1 MFNFND
7 LKILLDINYKNMFQ
21 DTAPKDTMSFID
33 ESDYKD
39 IISGTILAIIGN
51 IILIIIGLV
60 LSSSNVNI
68 VASQISFLNFLPLF
82 MNVIILVM
90 YYYNNKSVV
99 KTNGSFNY
107 VTILFSFFYTIA
119 CAGLIIPWVEAVADS
134 TILGLLGVIN
144 VLVIV
149 LGNLFILAGSIGYGY
164 KIYNYDIEAHKDKL
178 VHPDI
183 TVTHINPN
191 DVKDHSFKYCPTCGQ
206 QNNHDSTTCSRCGN
220 ML

>member
-39 IISGTILAIIGN
+39 IISGIILAIIGN

-119 CAGLIIPWVEAVADS
+119 CVGLIIPWVEAVADS
-134 TILGLLGVIN
+134 TILGLELEFSVESIMLLLSISISD
-144 VLVIV
+144 V
-149 LGNLFILAGSIGYGY
+149 FIF
-164 KIYNYDIEAHKDKL
+164 
-178 VHPDI
+178 V
-183 TVTHINPN
+183 
-191 DVKDHSFKYCPTCGQ
+191 
-206 QNNHDSTTCSRCGN
+206 
-220 ML
+220 